1 MSLPA
6 KNMVNMVLDVMR
18 AEDQIAGYCPICHEL
33 FRISEVE
40 LFYIPDRKKDFLA
53 EFRKKERELE
63 ERIDEEREDAINRSR
78 ASLMGKL
85 FETVRPYLPDF
96 RYHPG
101 DLRGIWNPVD
111 FVSFNGLAMNRDVE
125 SITFIEVK
133 SGRSNLT
140 NVERSILEAV
150 KNGKVSF
157 ETVTHP
163 GAVADVRRLL
173 ASG

>member
-1 MSLPA
+1 
-6 KNMVNMVLDVMR
+6 
-18 AEDQIAGYCPICHEL
+18 
-33 FRISEVE
+33 
-40 LFYIPDRKKDFLA
+40 
-53 EFRKKERELE
+53 
-63 ERIDEEREDAINRSR
+63 
-78 ASLMGKL
+78 
-85 FETVRPYLPDF
+85 
-96 RYHPG
+96 
-101 DLRGIWNPVD
+101 VD

-133 SGRSNLT
+133 SGRSSLT

>member
-1 MSLPA
+1 
-6 KNMVNMVLDVMR
+6 MVNMVLDVMR

-133 SGRSNLT
+133 SGRSSLT

-150 KNGKVSF
+150 ENGKVSF
-157 ETVTHP
+157 ETVAHP
-163 GAVADVRRLL
+163 RPIADVRRLI